1 MHQDIDTL
9 EKNTKL
15 LSDRI
20 MEIIKNR
27 ESNIGDIEKIH
38 TTSCSDEL
46 DKAVFYVPNYVIC
59 YNSGEKR
66 RYVSLPPSCIS
77 DVGISAKLKGALGVA
92 RIRSCFS
99 PRLKEMAFLA
109 ETVEKQSEED
119 SIFETELKQL
129 GEGNNILRVGFLG
142 EAIEKGLLSLR
153 EKGWLSDKEFG
164 AIVAS
169 AKKDLKHP

>member
-1 MHQDIDTL
+1 MLEASRDAKVLLMRQDIDLL

-27 ESNIGDIEKIH
+27 ESNIDDIEKIH

-46 DKAVFYVPNYVIC
+46 NKAVFYVPNYVIC

-66 RYVSLPPSCIS
+66 RYLSLPPSCIS
-77 DVGISAKLKGALGVA
+77 DVGIAAKLKGVLGVA
-92 RIRSCFS
+92 KIRSCFS

-109 ETVEKQSEED
+109 ETIEKQSD
-119 SIFETELKQL
+119 AGHHF
-129 GEGNNILRVGFLG
+129 
-142 EAIEKGLLSLR
+142 
-153 EKGWLSDKEFG
+153 
-164 AIVAS
+164 
-169 AKKDLKHP
+169 